1 MYFVHS
7 HVSPDRAWN
16 ESYIDSYPIRIRFLL
31 DGANHTFDTRPNR
44 IRSSYDY
51 HVLETCYSYESRR
64 TTRELRSSR

>member
-31 DGANHTFDTRPNR
+31 DGANHTFDTRSNR
-44 IRSSYDY
+44 IRSCRSFFGTYVDDFII
-51 HVLETCYSYESRR
+51 VFSRNVD
-64 TTRELRSSR
+64 EH